1 MDGWMDGWV
10 DGWTNGWTDGWT
22 DRQTDEHFLIN
33 NNFKFNDQWTD
44 GWMEGWM
51 NGWKKKK
58 FINAVYSFMVVVYMY
73 IFIHVISNNCTCAH
87 VFIIYSQ
94 IVNPGD
100 LFDNQVANFT
110 QYQHFIFL

>member
-1 MDGWMDGWV
+1 MEGWMDRWKGGWMERQ
-10 DGWTNGWTDGWT
+10 TDGW
-22 DRQTDEHFLIN
+22 I
-33 NNFKFNDQWTD
+33 
-44 GWMEGWM
+44 EGWM

-58 FINAVYSFMVVVYMY
+58 FINAVYLFMVVVYM
-73 IFIHVISNNCTCAH
+73 FIHVISNNCTCVH

-100 LFDNQVANFT
+100 LFDSQVANFT